1 MKKNE
6 ETELSTLK
14 ESYKINFEAVMAL
27 MDLYA
32 YFQDVK
38 LGKIDSTSVYGETIL
53 NNFLNI
59 FSQPKNNISYKN
71 IDILEYIKNLI
82 IKNESLKKQLCR
94 EKNKISMENCIL
106 DSKTKRITYKE
117 QDELKMEQLQHEIN
131 ILIEQNEKLKK
142 ILEYLKIHDISK
154 IKNFFLETRVIQDKE
169 VRISWQNKFL
179 ISKMSLMDRCEMLK
193 DLILSTRDIRTL
205 EEVFDDLCEIEKLFQ
220 AFRSNEKSFQQE
232 LLYMDNGLEITW
244 LLNLYELIDVQNILV
259 SNPKNPKEKQSVL
272 SFNFL
277 DEISFE
283 DVFYDLYLQ
292 LNIPQKVRD
301 IDDIIIIRKINLDD
315 LSELIRTEEF
325 KLTMKKAEAILRRIR
340 KEMSIPERCQ
350 NSRYEYFF
358 DDLCDALEPY
368 GYIGKK
374 LINQIKKE
382 KSEKNIKALHQKR
395 QELTSILKGLKEIE
409 DTTKVSEILTKI
421 RTKKEYK

>member
-1 MKKNE
+1 MRKNE
-6 ETELSTLK
+6 ETELLTLK
-14 ESYKINFEAVMAL
+14 ESYKANYEAVMAL

-53 NNFLNI
+53 NDFLNI
-59 FSQPKNNISYKN
+59 FSQPENNISYKN

-117 QDELKMEQLQHEIN
+117 QYELKMEKLQHEIN
-131 ILIEQNEKLKK
+131 ILIDQNEKLKK
-142 ILEYLKIHDISK
+142 NLEYLKIHDISK
-154 IKNFFLETRVIQDKE
+154 IKNIFLETKVIQDQE

-179 ISKMSLMDRCEMLK
+179 ISKMPLMDRCEMLK
-193 DLILSTRDIRTL
+193 DLILSTRDTKTL
-205 EEVFDDLCEIEKLFQ
+205 VEVFDDMCETKELFQ
-220 AFRSNEKSFQQE
+220 AFRSKEKSFQQK

-244 LLNLYELIDVQNILV
+244 LLNLYNLIDVQNILV
-259 SNPKNPKEKQSVL
+259 SNPKNPKEKQSIL

-283 DVFYDLYLQ
+283 DVFYELYLQ

-301 IDDIIIIRKINLDD
+301 IDDVIIIRKINLDD

-368 GYIGKK
+368 GYIGKQ

>member
-1 MKKNE
+1 
-6 ETELSTLK
+6 
-14 ESYKINFEAVMAL
+14 
-27 MDLYA
+27 
-32 YFQDVK
+32 
-38 LGKIDSTSVYGETIL
+38 
-53 NNFLNI
+53 
-59 FSQPKNNISYKN
+59 
-71 IDILEYIKNLI
+71 
-82 IKNESLKKQLCR
+82 
-94 EKNKISMENCIL
+94 
-106 DSKTKRITYKE
+106 
-117 QDELKMEQLQHEIN
+117 
-131 ILIEQNEKLKK
+131 
-142 ILEYLKIHDISK
+142 
-154 IKNFFLETRVIQDKE
+154 
-169 VRISWQNKFL
+169 
-179 ISKMSLMDRCEMLK
+179 MLK
-193 DLILSTRDIRTL
+193 DLILSTWDTKTL
-205 EEVFDDLCEIEKLFQ
+205 VEVFDDMCETKELFQ
-220 AFRSNEKSFQQE
+220 AFRSKEKSFQQK

-244 LLNLYELIDVQNILV
+244 LLNLYNLIDVQNILV
-259 SNPKNPKEKQSVL
+259 SNPKNPKEKQSIL

-283 DVFYDLYLQ
+283 DVFYELYLQ

-301 IDDIIIIRKINLDD
+301 IDDVIIIRKINLDD

-368 GYIGKK
+368 GYIGKQ

>member
-6 ETELSTLK
+6 EAKLSSLK
-14 ESYKINFEAVMAL
+14 ESYQVNYEAITAL

-32 YFQDVK
+32 YLEYVK
-38 LGKIDSTSVYGETIL
+38 LGKIDSKSIYGETIL
-53 NNFLNI
+53 NNFLNA
-59 FSQPKNNISYKN
+59 FSNPKNNIPYKN

-82 IKNESLKKQLCR
+82 IENESLKKQLCR

-117 QDELKMEQLQHEIN
+117 QDESKMEKLQHEIN

-154 IKNFFLETRVIQDKE
+154 IKNIFLETRVIPDKE

-193 DLILSTRDIRTL
+193 DLILSTRVIRTL

-259 SNPKNPKEKQSVL
+259 SNPKNPKEKQSIL

-277 DEISFE
+277 DEISFD

-301 IDDIIIIRKINLDD
+301 IDDVIIIQKINLAD
-315 LSELIRTEEF
+315 LSELIRTKEF
-325 KLTMKKAEAILRRIR
+325 KLTTKKAKAILRRIR

-368 GYIGKK
+368 GYIGNK
-374 LINQIKKE
+374 LINQIEKE
-382 KSEKNIKALHQKR
+382 KSEKNLRALHQKR
-395 QELTSILKGLKEIE
+395 QELSTILFQLKERVNN
-409 DTTKVSEILTKI
+409 TNVNGVLK
-421 RTKKEYK
+421 RTLSKKDK

>member
-1 MKKNE
+1 MQKNE
-6 ETELSTLK
+6 EVELSTLK
-14 ESYKINFEAVMAL
+14 KSYKINYEALMAL
-27 MDLYA
+27 MDLYT
-32 YFQDVK
+32 YLKDVK
-38 LGKIDSTSVYGETIL
+38 LGKIDSKSIYGETIL
-53 NNFLNI
+53 NNFLNK
-59 FSQPKNNISYKN
+59 FSKPENNISYKN

-154 IKNFFLETRVIQDKE
+154 IKNIFLETRVIPDKE

-193 DLILSTRDIRTL
+193 DLILSTRDTL
-205 EEVFDDLCEIEKLFQ
+205 TLVEIFDDMCETEELFQ

-283 DVFYDLYLQ
+283 DVFYNLYLQ

-325 KLTMKKAEAILRRIR
+325 KLTIKKAEAILRRIR
-340 KEMSIPERCQ
+340 KEMSIPERC
-350 NSRYEYFF
+350 
-358 DDLCDALEPY
+358 
-368 GYIGKK
+368 
-374 LINQIKKE
+374 
-382 KSEKNIKALHQKR
+382 
-395 QELTSILKGLKEIE
+395 
-409 DTTKVSEILTKI
+409 
-421 RTKKEYK
+421 